1 MREMGITLGII
12 GVMIGIIAGIAL
24 MVGLYKLTVGKLVK
38 GLRCFGEYAAQW
50 ESDDEVQVT
59 VMKSLALIS
68 DGLANFILFMVIAAP
83 VIAFIV
89 ALAS

>member
-1 MREMGITLGII
+1 MGVTFT
-12 GVMIGIIAGIAL
+12 IIAAIAIV
-24 MVGLYKLTVGKLVK
+24 VGLYYLAIGKLVK

-50 ESDDEVQVT
+50 ESDDEVKVN

-68 DGLANFILFMVIAAP
+68 DGLANFILFTVIAAP

>member
-24 MVGLYKLTVGKLVK
+24 MIGLYKLTVGKLVK
-38 GLRCFGEYAAQW
+38 GLRCFG
-50 ESDDEVQVT
+50 
-59 VMKSLALIS
+59 
-68 DGLANFILFMVIAAP
+68 LANVILFTVIAAP

>member
-1 MREMGITLGII
+1 MGVTFTIITA
-12 GVMIGIIAGIAL
+12 IAIV
-24 MVGLYKLTVGKLVK
+24 VGLYYLAIGKLVK

-50 ESDDEVQVT
+50 ESDDEVKVKVN

-68 DGLANFILFMVIAAP
+68 DGLANFILFTVIAAP

>member
-1 MREMGITLGII
+1 MGVAFT
-12 GVMIGIIAGIAL
+12 IIAAIAIV
-24 MVGLYKLTVGKLVK
+24 VGLYYLAIGKLVK

-50 ESDDEVQVT
+50 KSDDEVKVN

-83 VIAFIV
+83 VIAFIA
-89 ALAS
+89 ALPS

>member
-1 MREMGITLGII
+1 MGITLGII

-24 MVGLYKLTVGKLVK
+24 MIGLYKLTVGKLVK
-38 GLRCFGEYAAQW
+38 GLRCFG
-50 ESDDEVQVT
+50 
-59 VMKSLALIS
+59 
-68 DGLANFILFMVIAAP
+68 LANVILFTVIAAP

>member
-1 MREMGITLGII
+1 MGATFTII
-12 GVMIGIIAGIAL
+12 VAVVIV
-24 MVGLYKLTVGKLVK
+24 VGLYYLAIGKLVK
-38 GLRCFGEYAAQW
+38 GLRRFGRYATQW
-50 ESDDEVQVT
+50 KSEDEVRT
-59 VMKSLALIS
+59 NVMKSLALIS

>member
-1 MREMGITLGII
+1 MGATFTI
-12 GVMIGIIAGIAL
+12 IIAVVIV
-24 MVGLYKLTVGKLVK
+24 VGLYYLAIGKLVR
-38 GLRCFGEYAAQW
+38 GLRCFGRYAMQW
-50 ESDDEVQVT
+50 KSEDVVKVN

-68 DGLANFILFMVIAAP
+68 DGLANFILFTVIAAP

>member
-1 MREMGITLGII
+1 MGVTFTIIVAITI
-12 GVMIGIIAGIAL
+12 V
-24 MVGLYKLTVGKLVK
+24 VGLYYLAIGKLVK

-50 ESDDEVQVT
+50 ESDDEVKVN

-68 DGLANFILFMVIAAP
+68 DGLANFILFTVIAAP

>member
-1 MREMGITLGII
+1 
-12 GVMIGIIAGIAL
+12 
-24 MVGLYKLTVGKLVK
+24 
-38 GLRCFGEYAAQW
+38 
-50 ESDDEVQVT
+50 
-59 VMKSLALIS
+59 MKSLALIS

>member
-1 MREMGITLGII
+1 MGVAFT
-12 GVMIGIIAGIAL
+12 IIAAIAIV
-24 MVGLYKLTVGKLVK
+24 VGLYYLAIGKLVK

-50 ESDDEVQVT
+50 KSDDEVKVN

-68 DGLANFILFMVIAAP
+68 DGLANFILFTVIAAP

-89 ALAS
+89 VLAS